1 MAEQNI
7 TMKARNES
15 GVWDTIYPK
24 TVLAQIIGLLAGGK
38 IDPLLIP
45 QQAITD
51 VFEAASDSEMIAL
64 STAHAGD
71 VCIRSDVNKTFIL
84 KAVPYSTLENW
95 VQLPIPQD
103 LVLSV
108 AGKTGAVTLGK
119 SDVDLGNVDNT
130 ADSAKNVASAAKL
143 TTARTISGV
152 SFDGTEDITLY
163 NAMTED
169 EAKAG
174 TETATRII
182 APNILKAGI
191 VALTTTV
198 TAGAAEP
205 VNPKT
210 DDLWFDYNN
219 A

>member
-7 TMKARNES
+7 TMKARNSS
-15 GVWDTIYPK
+15 GIWDTVYPK
-24 TVLAQIIGLLAGGK
+24 TVLAQIAGLLAGDK

-51 VFEAASDSEMIAL
+51 VFEAASDSGMIAL

-84 KAVPYSTLENW
+84 KAPPYSTLANW
-95 VQLPIPQD
+95 VQLPTPQD

-119 SDVDLGNVDNT
+119 SDVGLDSVDNT
-130 ADSAKNVASAAKL
+130 ADSDKSVASAAKL

-152 SFDGTEDITLY
+152 SFDGTKDIALY
-163 NAMTED
+163 SAMTQA
-169 EAKAG
+169 EAEAG
-174 TETATRII
+174 AVTEARVI

-198 TAGAAEP
+198 TAGAAAP
-205 VNPKT
+205 ANPKT
-210 DDLWFDYNN
+210 NDLWFDYNN